1 MEKSI
6 KTVDW
11 TVNQVMSI
19 IDNKKIDKPKYQRP
33 TMWLDF
39 PLKKNEDFSK
49 KTKPDIKSFIQF
61 LNNTLNS
68 VTAVILSKNNDLYSA
83 IDGNNRIIAIRKYT
97 NRPFEIFPEYLDEL
111 NSFIKNN
118 VEFND
123 DDKKLIA
130 QMFKEMSYDFI
141 INKFKYNKYFIEN
154 GYIDLYNDKLKKIR
168 DEFEKIIDDVI
179 DKLKMNKN
187 CDFGKDVKINI
198 NIFEGYTATELCDLF
213 LSINKYDTKLQQNE
227 ILASSLFQV
236 YDFEINHKLQEIK
249 EEIKLHYKNMEM
261 NEVLSCYV
269 YDIDNGH
276 INAHDFIIGFQNAC
290 SNEYM
295 FIEKANI
302 KDDMTLFY
310 KLYNAEYNDL
320 SNKTFSTENVNNF
333 ILLIIRSCDL
343 LKQIY
348 YNICFNNRK
357 NILKKSKM
365 FILFGAIFGFI
376 KKETS
381 EKIIIQVLSIPV
393 LYTIFVNKLKN
404 KDFKKQYEVYDYF
417 CRKGGGT
424 VNDNIVKSLSINP
437 YNIQMDNLKPE
448 IFDEL
453 IKALYNENIEKN
465 NNKLIDYEEI
475 LLLYNYKKTN
485 CKNIVSEKISVKNYY
500 SLKTLKRQD
509 ELYNRLGNIYIKVNG
524 EKDDIKE
531 SNIIINYNETCIKNE
546 EIYKNTFIKNLFN

>member
-1 MEKSI
+1 
-6 KTVDW
+6 
-11 TVNQVMSI
+11 
-19 IDNKKIDKPKYQRP
+19 
-33 TMWLDF
+33 
-39 PLKKNEDFSK
+39 
-49 KTKPDIKSFIQF
+49 
-61 LNNTLNS
+61 
-68 VTAVILSKNNDLYSA
+68 
-83 IDGNNRIIAIRKYT
+83 
-97 NRPFEIFPEYLDEL
+97 
-111 NSFIKNN
+111 
-118 VEFND
+118 
-123 DDKKLIA
+123 
-130 QMFKEMSYDFI
+130 
-141 INKFKYNKYFIEN
+141 
-154 GYIDLYNDKLKKIR
+154 
-168 DEFEKIIDDVI
+168 
-179 DKLKMNKN
+179 
-187 CDFGKDVKINI
+187 
-198 NIFEGYTATELCDLF
+198 
-213 LSINKYDTKLQQNE
+213 
-227 ILASSLFQV
+227 
-236 YDFEINHKLQEIK
+236 
-249 EEIKLHYKNMEM
+249 
-261 NEVLSCYV
+261 
-269 YDIDNGH
+269 
-276 INAHDFIIGFQNAC
+276 
-290 SNEYM
+290 
-295 FIEKANI
+295 
-302 KDDMTLFY
+302 
-310 KLYNAEYNDL
+310 
-320 SNKTFSTENVNNF
+320 
-333 ILLIIRSCDL
+333 
-343 LKQIY
+343 
-348 YNICFNNRK
+348 
-357 NILKKSKM
+357 M

>member
-6 KTVDW
+6 KNEVW
-11 TVNQVMSI
+11 SVNKIMSI
-19 IDNKKIDKPKYQRP
+19 IDNKKINKPKYQRP
-33 TMWLDF
+33 TMWNNV
-39 PLKKNEDFSK
+39 PLKKNDDFSK

-111 NSFIKNN
+111 NSFIKNY
-118 VEFND
+118 VEFNN

-141 INKFKYNKYFIEN
+141 INQFKYNKYFIEN

-187 CDFGKDVKINI
+187 CDFGEHVKINI
-198 NIFEGYTATELCDLF
+198 NIFEGYTATELCELF

-236 YDFEINHKLQEIK
+236 YDFEIKYKLSEIK
-249 EEIKLHYKNMEM
+249 EEIKLHYKNMEI

-276 INAHDFIIGFQNAC
+276 INAHDFIIGFQNVC
-290 SNEYM
+290 SNEYI

-310 KLYNAEYNDL
+310 KLYKAEYNDL
-320 SNKTFSTENVNNF
+320 SDKTFSTENINNF
-333 ILLIIRSCDL
+333 ILLVIRSCEL
-343 LKQIY
+343 LKELY
-348 YNICFNNRK
+348 YDICFNKYK
-357 NILKKSKM
+357 NTKSKM
-365 FILFGAIFGFI
+365 FITFGCIFGFI

-381 EKIIIQVLSIPV
+381 NKIIIQVLTKPL
-393 LYTIFVNKLKN
+393 LYTLFVNKLKN
-404 KDFKKQYEVYDYF
+404 KDLKKQYEVYDYF
-417 CRKGGGT
+417 CLKGGG
-424 VNDNIVKSLSINP
+424 VINDNIVNILSVNP
-437 YNIQMDNLKPE
+437 YNIQMDNLKPK

-453 IKALYNENIEKN
+453 INELYRENIEKN

-475 LLLYNYKKTN
+475 LLLYYYKKTN
-485 CKNIVSEKISVKNYY
+485 CKNIVSEKISVKNHY
-500 SLKTLKRQD
+500 SLKSLKRED

-531 SNIIINYNETCIKNE
+531 SNNIINYNEKCIKNE